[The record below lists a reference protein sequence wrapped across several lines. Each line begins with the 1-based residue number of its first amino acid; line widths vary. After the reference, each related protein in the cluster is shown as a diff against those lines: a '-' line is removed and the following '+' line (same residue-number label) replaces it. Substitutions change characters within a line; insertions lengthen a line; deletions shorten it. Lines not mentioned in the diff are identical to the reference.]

1 MDFMNERITEDAGE
15 EFAPS
20 RYGLK
25 SKNDSIVKP
34 YGTYELFFEI
44 TFQVLQKLGAYEDIG
59 TPEECRKAMERQR
72 GKKVNNRTLL
82 RDLNGNPYTVRGD
95 CPNCGN
101 VNLVEINT
109 SYCNTC
115 GQKLDWNE

>member
-44 TFQVLQKLGAYEDIG
+44 TFQVLQKLGEYEDIG

-72 GKKVNNRTLL
+72 GK
-82 RDLNGNPYTVRGD
+82 NPVKDEYNHD
-95 CPNCGN
+95 CCPTCGWVVYQEEYGGRYLPHCENCGQA
-101 VNLVEINT
+101 I
-109 SYCNTC
+109 
-115 GQKLDWNE
+115 DWDN